1 MPLII
6 IRPKN
11 KIPAFPAKA
20 GEKPMVFQLF
30 QPNSEKRL
38 IFQLLQHFQPE
49 WTSCT
54 LAAVASHQLFLC
66 CHHWFIVHMAK
77 CITKMENKE
86 MGINNRCGN
95 NLLTRMIQK
104 IVDSCE
110 IKVLFY
116 TLQNTEE
123 NMGSSS

>member
-1 MPLII
+1 
-6 IRPKN
+6 
-11 KIPAFPAKA
+11 
-20 GEKPMVFQLF
+20 
-30 QPNSEKRL
+30 
-38 IFQLLQHFQPE
+38 
-49 WTSCT
+49 
-54 LAAVASHQLFLC
+54 
-66 CHHWFIVHMAK
+66 MAK